1 MAVLTLF
8 ISNIAFG
15 LEIKGNYFTLFFAT
29 IIFLV
34 ATLSLGIFIS
44 SISDSQQVAFQ
55 IASVATM
62 LPTFILSGF
71 IFPIESMPWA
81 VQILTNVTPAK
92 FYIIILRAIIL
103 KGVGIEAFWKQLL
116 SLLAFAVFFTTI
128 AALKMRKANS

>member
-1 MAVLTLF
+1 
-8 ISNIAFG
+8 
-15 LEIKGNYFTLFFAT
+15 
-29 IIFLV
+29 
-34 ATLSLGIFIS
+34 
-44 SISDSQQVAFQ
+44 
-55 IASVATM
+55 M

-116 SLLAFAVFFTTI
+116 SLMAFAVFFTTI
-128 AALKMRKANS
+128 AALKMRKANG